1 MELQENMSTFD
12 EREQGFEAKFS
23 HDQEVAFKIE
33 VRRNKLLGLWA
44 AGLMG
49 MDQAESE
56 AYAQSLVSGT
66 LKDLTIAGV
75 TRRLLADFASHDV
88 AMSEHRLSKQ
98 IEEMAELAREQI
110 RGTL

>member
-1 MELQENMSTFD
+1 MELRENMSTFD

-49 MDQAESE
+49 KDQAGAE
-56 AYAQSLVSGT
+56 AYATSLATGT
-66 LKDLTIAGV
+66 LKDMTIAGV
-75 TRRLLADFASHDV
+75 TRRLLADFASHNV
-88 AMSEHRLSKQ
+88 EMSERHLLKQ
-98 IEEMAELAREQI
+98 LEEMSELARQQI
-110 RGTL
+110 LGTD